1 MPKKIWNFRIQ
12 KMEANMLLKLLKIF
26 ELLFALH
33 QEAFDKDFRFIL
45 FLFISFQML
54 LPIR

>member
-1 MPKKIWNFRIQ
+1 
-12 KMEANMLLKLLKIF
+12 MLLKLLKIF